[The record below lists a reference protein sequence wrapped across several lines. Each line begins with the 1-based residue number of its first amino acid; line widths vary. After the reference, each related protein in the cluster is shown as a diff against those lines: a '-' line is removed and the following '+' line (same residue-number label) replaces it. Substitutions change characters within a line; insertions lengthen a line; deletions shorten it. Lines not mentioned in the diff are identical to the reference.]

1 MARLLSQTLTLAH
14 KRTPHTSLAP
24 RLSLTPCSFLPYRAQ
39 SSRSGKNNADLVEGE
54 LIEIEIRSNL
64 PDEDQQSGT
73 AGEGDTDSDSDTRS
87 TILGIQRLQD
97 AIQGVIVK
105 RSAPDWLPFVP
116 GASYYVPPLRK
127 PIGVMELMS
136 GVANERGEVVV
147 MSEEE
152 SLSFTSVRGYP
163 SSNYFLEG
171 GPPHPVKKRSR
182 KIAAQTDDEE
192 S

>member
-1 MARLLSQTLTLAH
+1 MARILAQTLTLVH
-14 KRTPHTSLAP
+14 KRAQSLAQK
-24 RLSLTPCSFLPYRAQ
+24 SLVPSSLLLHRAQ
-39 SSRSGKNNADLVEGE
+39 SSRSGKNNGELIEGD

-64 PDEDQQSGT
+64 PEEDHGT
-73 AGEGDTDSDSDTRS
+73 SESDLESDSDTRS
-87 TILGIQRLQD
+87 TVLGIKRLED

-116 GASYYVPPLRK
+116 GASYWVPPFRK
-127 PIGVMELMS
+127 PMGVMELVS
-136 GVANERGEVVV
+136 RVANERGEMVV

-163 SSNYFLEG
+163 SSTYFLEG

-182 KIAAQTDDEE
+182 KVASQTDDEE